1 MRMNAKVNAESRT
14 YAELVLQARKLA
26 ASGRRS
32 ILGITG
38 APGAGKS
45 ALAQALTEALG
56 DDAALVT
63 MDGFHLANPVL
74 ESLGLRSRKGAPDT
88 FDVSG
93 YVALLRRLR
102 DQDDEVVYAPVFD
115 RALDAA
121 IGSATPVRRTTPLI
135 ITEGN
140 YLLLR
145 EDGWNPV
152 AGLLDTSW
160 FVAPSEDLRQ
170 EWLIRRHESYGLSA
184 ERARDWALGT
194 DQSNADLVE
203 TTRGSADLVVRVTD
217 LPIPAEAEATATAE
231 EGTSK

>member
-1 MRMNAKVNAESRT
+1 MSTKVNAESRT

-38 APGAGKS
+38 APGAGKTT
-45 ALAQALTEALG
+45 LAQALTDALG
-56 DDAALVT
+56 DDAVLVT

-74 ESLGLRSRKGAPDT
+74 ESLGLRSRKGAPET

-93 YVALLRRLR
+93 YVAFLRRLR

-121 IGSATPVRRTTPLI
+121 IGSAMPVRRQTPLV

-140 YLLLR
+140 YLLLG
-145 EDGWNPV
+145 DGGWNEV
-152 AGLLDTSW
+152 AALLDSSW
-160 FVAPSEDLRQ
+160 FVAPPEDLRQ
-170 EWLIRRHESYGLSA
+170 TWLIRRHERYGLST

-203 TTRGSADLVVRVTD
+203 TTRGSADLVVCIAGNDGSPQARPTAY
-217 LPIPAEAEATATAE
+217 PAATS
-231 EGTSK
+231 G